1 MPNTVRDWMSI
12 PVVVIDADSNVKY
25 ALTLMRRRK
34 IHSLVVAT
42 SDKNPT
48 YGIVTT
54 TDIRDKIVAAGRD
67 PSETTVGEIMSGPLV
82 TGNPDWTLIECSQLM
97 QEKRIHHLPI
107 ADESGALIGLI
118 SATDIFMAVEETG
131 WQEKEESA
139 EAGFPAAA
147 FSTLPKQKYY
157 VGWKVWKTGI
167 FASWA
172 ECAKQVKGFV
182 GAEFKSFDTLEEA
195 EAAYR

>member
-1 MPNTVRDWMSI
+1 MPNTVRDWMSK

-67 PSETTVGEIMSGPLV
+67 PSATTVGEIMSGPIV

-107 ADESGALIGLI
+107 ADESGTLIGLI

-131 WQEKEESA
+131 WQEKEE
-139 EAGFPAAA
+139 
-147 FSTLPKQKYY
+147 
-157 VGWKVWKTGI
+157 
-167 FASWA
+167 
-172 ECAKQVKGFV
+172 
-182 GAEFKSFDTLEEA
+182 
-195 EAAYR
+195 